1 MIIGPIVLEREL
13 YNDIVYSIASYF
25 WNILQQEGH
34 LDLAHIQ
41 IEPTDTESRFVLG
54 TKSNDG
60 DIINE
65 ADIFFTN
72 LDEFTRVINERCL
85 TLCLIKELRYRYTAG
100 AHKELQQKHHE
111 LCRMHEDLRGK
122 HRALIKQHKVLHE
135 DLRRKYRALKKQH
148 KEFQDSNGFNQKID
162 NIYNHANKL
171 MNCIAKLKKE
181 ARNETRNEKD

>member
-34 LDLAHIQ
+34 LDLADIQ

-60 DIINE
+60 DIVNE

-72 LDEFTRVINERCL
+72 LDEFTRMINERRL
-85 TLCLIKELRYRYTAG
+85 TLFLIKELRYRYTAG

-111 LCRMHEDLRGK
+111 TNNHTGK
-122 HRALIKQHKVLHE
+122 ATFGTASWEIDYE
-135 DLRRKYRALKKQH
+135 LKNDKTVYTVRYYVESQ
-148 KEFQDSNGFNQKID
+148 
-162 NIYNHANKL
+162 
-171 MNCIAKLKKE
+171 
-181 ARNETRNEKD
+181 

>member
-34 LDLAHIQ
+34 LDLVSIQ

-54 TKSNDG
+54 IKSDDG

-72 LDEFTRVINERCL
+72 LDEFTRVINERRL
-85 TLCLIKELRYRYTAG
+85 TLFLIKELRYRYTAG
-100 AHKELQQKHHE
+100 AHKELQQKHNE
-111 LCRMHEDLRGK
+111 LCRMHKELRGQ
-122 HRALIKQHKVLHE
+122 HRALKKQHKVLHE
-135 DLRRKYRALKKQH
+135 YLRRKY
-148 KEFQDSNGFNQKID
+148 SNGFNQKID
-162 NIYNHANKL
+162 NIYNHATKL